1 MKSLIKAEIEKL
13 ITTRMLFGLLAG
25 AIAISVMAVLGPGE
39 QAIEE
44 LKHPFHEQQ
53 WVPITAML
61 MRLLLFVLGVRAI
74 TDEFRHGTITST
86 LLVEPRRE
94 RVIAAKVAAL
104 AAVGLVFAAIAE
116 GALILAVASM
126 GALKQTPLQIGVQ
139 DLPTIFGAIGA
150 GALWAVVGLG
160 VGTILRS
167 QIAPIAG
174 GLVWLMG
181 VEDVLSQ
188 RLDDFGA
195 YLPGQAGMA
204 MAISP
209 STEVLWTSGLTLSV
223 YAVVA
228 WVAAMRVMRWR
239 DVS

>member
-39 QAIEE
+39 QSMEE

-53 WVPITAML
+53 WAPITAML

-116 GALILAVASM
+116 GALILAAASM
-126 GALKQTPLQIGVQ
+126 GALKQTSLELSMADVPSIL
-139 DLPTIFGAIGA
+139 GAIGA

-167 QIAPIAG
+167 QIIPIAG

-181 VEDVLSQ
+181 VEDLLRP
-188 RLDDFGA
+188 RLDDLAG

-204 MAISP
+204 MAIAP
-209 STEVLWTSGLTLSV
+209 SIEVLWKGALTFAV
-223 YAVVA
+223 YALLT
-228 WVAAMRVMRWR
+228 WVAAMGVMNSR

>member
-1 MKSLIKAEIEKL
+1 MKSLIRAEIEKL
-13 ITTRMLFGLLAG
+13 ITTRMVFGLLAG
-25 AIAISVMAVLGPGE
+25 AIAISVMGVLGPGE
-39 QAIEE
+39 QAMEE
-44 LKHPFHEQQ
+44 LKQPFHEQQ
-53 WVPITAML
+53 WVFVTALL

-94 RVIAAKVAAL
+94 RVIVAKVAAL
-104 AAVGLVFAAIAE
+104 AVVGLIFAAIAE
-116 GALILAVASM
+116 GALILAAASM
-126 GALKQTPLQIGVQ
+126 GVLKETPLQLSMA
-139 DLPTIFGAIGA
+139 DAPSIFGAIGA

-160 VGTILRS
+160 IGTILRS
-167 QIAPIAG
+167 QVAPIAG

-188 RLDDFGA
+188 RLDDLGA
-195 YLPGQAGMA
+195 YLPGQVGVA
-204 MAISP
+204 MATSP
-209 STEVLWTSGLTLSV
+209 TSEVLWKSGLTLSV

-228 WVAAMRVMRWR
+228 LVAATMVMRWR